1 MESASHASRSGSF
14 AELATRRQFLKVGL
28 AGAAVLASVRY
39 LETSQAAP
47 APNYKVLDAT
57 GVITV
62 SALVPV
68 VLEGSLP
75 EDPPARARA
84 IRETVEGFDRAVS
97 GMSVPVQKEVDQ
109 LFGVLR
115 FAPTRLAFTGLWQPL
130 EESRPE
136 DVAAFLTRWR
146 HSRFDI
152 QRSGYQALTQLI
164 QAAWY
169 DNASS
174 WAAIGYPGPPKIA

>member
-1 MESASHASRSGSF
+1 M
-14 AELATRRQFLKVGL
+14 ATRRQFLKVGI
-28 AGAAVLASVRY
+28 AGAAVLAGVRY
-39 LETSQAAP
+39 LETSEAAP
-47 APNYKVLDAT
+47 APNYRVLDAT
-57 GVITV
+57 AVVTV
-62 SALVPV
+62 SALVPI
-68 VLEGSLP
+68 VLEGALP
-75 EDPPARARA
+75 DDPQARARA

-97 GMSVPVQKEVDQ
+97 GMSLPVQKEVDQ

-115 FAPTRLAFTGLWQPL
+115 FAPARLAFTGLWQSV

-152 QRSGYQALTQLI
+152 QRAGYQALTQLI

-169 DNASS
+169 DNTTS